1 MPNIGPVA
9 LKEILEEF
17 VEELDD
23 REATELA
30 TVEAWTEELRTHMS
44 NRVRAGSRINDQTG
58 GRHCARLAA
67 TCRRD
72 RIWVPNCHDG

>member
-17 VEELDD
+17 VEDLDD

-30 TVEAWTEELRTHMS
+30 TVEAWTDELRTHMA
-44 NRVRAGSRINDQTG
+44 NRVRAGDE
-58 GRHCARLAA
+58 
-67 TCRRD
+67 
-72 RIWVPNCHDG
+72 